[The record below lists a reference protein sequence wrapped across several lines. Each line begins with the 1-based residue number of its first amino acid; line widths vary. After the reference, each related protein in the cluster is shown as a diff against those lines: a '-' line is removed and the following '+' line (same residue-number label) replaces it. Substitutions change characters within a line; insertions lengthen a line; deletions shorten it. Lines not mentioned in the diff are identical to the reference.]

1 MTSSRSPLSALGL
14 AKLSRSKLRLSEP
27 SLILLC
33 RLELRPFWRCFSV
46 LGLFML
52 CIAAEAA
59 PRTREPAAAAFL
71 RQSVLTA
78 TAAGEIEA
86 RCDAAIQLVGKERKA
101 LEIRKGRASMRSD
114 FQAFDT
120 LSLVLGDA
128 SSEMG
133 LVLQTAPAKQVREA
147 AEACTQRLSDLGTQ
161 VSLSRPIYD
170 RLSAIPAVGLDRRA
184 AYALRKQLIGYR
196 LGGVD
201 RDVAVRAKVQALQ
214 QQITE
219 TGIAFDA
226 NIRNDKGD
234 IALAPEDL
242 EGLPQDYRD
251 RHGPGADGVVHL
263 SFDYPDVFP
272 VLDFADRRETRRKV
286 LTAFSNRAWPANDAV
301 LKRLLEQRYQLATTL
316 GYPDYAAYITAD
328 KMIGTKDRAA
338 TFLDEV
344 NRAAQPGASAEQ
356 AELLAFARTVDPS
369 IDRLERWDNSYM
381 ANKLRQSKYDVGA
394 AEVRR
399 YFTLEKARAGIFGLV
414 RDLFG
419 TEIRPWQTPVWS
431 PDVTAWELYDGKTLV
446 GRIYLD
452 LSPRVGKYNHAAQF
466 PIRTGV
472 RGVQVPMGAL
482 VTNFP
487 ATGPMDHDDVTTFL
501 HEFGHLLH
509 NMYSGRVDYAAQS
522 MGTLQWD
529 FIEAP
534 SQLLEEWAWDADT
547 LLRFASDEQGT
558 PIPRALVAKM
568 NAGRHFG
575 EPTRWKG
582 QLANAAVSLNFY
594 NRAPDFDLKAMAD
607 SQYARYSM
615 FPVQPEAHSY
625 DNFGHLNGYSA
636 IYYTYVWSKAIA
648 LDLHTRFEAGGA
660 RDPAIA
666 RRYRKLVL
674 DPGGSEDA
682 NDLVR
687 HYLGRPFRLD
697 AFERRLQE
705 R

>member
-1 MTSSRSPLSALGL
+1 MTSILPVVTALCLFAFSTSAD
-14 AKLSRSKLRLSEP
+14 AVVPARD
-27 SLILLC
+27 
-33 RLELRPFWRCFSV
+33 
-46 LGLFML
+46 
-52 CIAAEAA
+52 
-59 PRTREPAAAAFL
+59 PAAAAFL

-78 TAAGEIEA
+78 TSATDVEA
-86 RCDAAIQLVGKERKA
+86 RCDAAIGLVGIERKA
-101 LEIRKGRASMRSD
+101 LEARTGQASLRGD

-133 LVLQTAPAKQVREA
+133 LVLETNPSKAVREA
-147 AEACTQRLSDLGTQ
+147 AEACTQKLADLATQ

-170 RLSAIPAVGLDRRA
+170 RLSTIPVAGLDRRT
-184 AYALRKQLIGYR
+184 AYALRKQLIGFR
-196 LGGVD
+196 LSGVD
-201 RDVAVRAKVQALQ
+201 RDAAVRARVQALQ
-214 QQITE
+214 KQITE

-234 IALAPEDL
+234 IALAPEEL

-251 RHGPGADGVVHL
+251 RHPAVADGAVHL

-286 LTAFSNRAWPANDAV
+286 LTAFSNRAYPANDAV
-301 LKRLLEQRYQLATTL
+301 LRRLLEQRYQLATTL
-316 GYPDYAAYITAD
+316 GYPDYASYITAD
-328 KMIGTKDRAA
+328 KMIGTKERAA
-338 TFLDEV
+338 AFLDEV
-344 NRAAQPGASAEQ
+344 NRAAQPGASAEH

-369 IDRLERWDNSYM
+369 IDGLERWDNSYM
-381 ANKLRQSKYDVGA
+381 VNKLRQSKYDVGA

-399 YFTLEKARAGIFGLV
+399 YFTLEKARVGIFGLV
-414 RDLFG
+414 HDLFG
-419 TEIRPWQTPVWS
+419 TDIRPWPTPVWS
-431 PDVTAWELYDGKTLV
+431 PDVTAWEVYDGKTLV

-452 LSPRVGKYNHAAQF
+452 LSPRAGKFNHAAQF

-509 NMYSGRVDYAAQS
+509 NMYSGRVEYAAQS
-522 MGTLQWD
+522 MGNLQWD

-534 SQLLEEWAWDADT
+534 SQLLEEWAWNADT
-547 LLRFASDEQGT
+547 LERFASDEQGT

-568 NAGRHFG
+568 NADRHFG

-582 QLANAAVSLNFY
+582 QLAYAALSLNFY
-594 NRAPDFDLKAMAD
+594 NRPPDFDLKAMAD
-607 SQYARYSM
+607 SQYARFDM
-615 FPVQPEAHSY
+615 FPPQPETHKY

-648 LDLHTRFEAGGA
+648 LDLHTRFEAEGV
-660 RDPAIA
+660 RNPATA

-687 HYLGRPFRLD
+687 QFLGRPFRLE
-697 AFERRLQE
+697 AFERRLQGG
-705 R
+705 